1 MGKLINIVTKLH
13 NKTKRDYLAR
23 MLDNK
28 TECMKIAKKYQKDYW
43 DGQRR
48 FGYGGYKYIPGRWN
62 KVAKDLIEIYKLK
75 PGSKILDVGCGKGFL
90 LYEMKLLEPNL
101 DICGFDM
108 SKYAIKN
115 AKKEIK
121 RNLFVHKAQD
131 PYAFKNKEFDLVFS
145 LGTLH
150 NLNLPHLKFTLSE
163 IERVGKKKYIMV
175 ESYKNEKE
183 LFNLQCWALTCN
195 IFFNNK
201 EWIWFLKN
209 LNIMEIMNLFIFNS
223 FFHFN

>member
-1 MGKLINIVTKLH
+1 MGKLKNIVTKLH
-13 NKTKRDYLAR
+13 NKTKRDYLSR

-28 TECMKIAKKYQKDYW
+28 IECMKIAKKYQKAYW

-48 FGYGGYKYIPGRWN
+48 FGYGGYKYISGRWK
-62 KVAKDLIEIYKLK
+62 KVAKDLIRIYKLK
-75 PGSKILDVGCGKGFL
+75 AGSKILDVGCGKGFL
-90 LYEMKLLEPNL
+90 LYEMQLIEPNL
-101 DICGFDM
+101 NILGFDI
-108 SKYAIKN
+108 SRYAIN
-115 AKKEIK
+115 HAKKEVK
-121 RNLFVHKAQD
+121 NNLFIHKAQD
-131 PYAFKNKEFDLVFS
+131 PFSFEDNEFDLVIS

-150 NLNLPHLKFTLSE
+150 NLNLYQLKSCLSE

-201 EWIWFLKN
+201 EWRWFFKESN
-209 LNIMEIMNLFIFNS
+209 YKGDYEFIYFQ
-223 FFHFN
+223 

>member
-13 NKTKRDYLAR
+13 NKTKRDYLSR
-23 MLDNK
+23 MIDNK
-28 TECMKIAKKYQKDYW
+28 IECMKIAKKYQKAYW

-48 FGYGGYKYIPGRWN
+48 FGYGGYKYISGRWKN
-62 KVAKDLIEIYKLK
+62 VAKDLIRIYKLK
-75 PGSKILDVGCGKGFL
+75 AGSKILDVGCGKGFL
-90 LYEMKLLEPNL
+90 LYEMQLIEPNL
-101 DICGFDM
+101 NILGFDI
-108 SKYAIKN
+108 SRYAIN
-115 AKKEIK
+115 HAKKEVK
-121 RNLFVHKAQD
+121 SNLFIHKAQD
-131 PYAFKNKEFDLVFS
+131 PFSFEDNEFDLVFS

-150 NLNLPHLKFTLSE
+150 NLYLYQLKSCLSE

-201 EWIWFLKN
+201 EWRWFFKESN
-209 LNIMEIMNLFIFNS
+209 YKGDYEFIYFQ
-223 FFHFN
+223 